1 MPGAASDRTVWTL
14 GLAAVPVWCAVFLWT
29 PLNFW
34 VVMALGTGGLAAA
47 SWMAAPDAMGRA
59 MAFRRSDLVSGLLSA
74 VFLYLVFLGGREVAV
89 RVLPFAGEQILSVYD
104 NRGLLELWQIGL
116 FIALVIGP
124 AEEVFWRGFLQR
136 ELAARV
142 GARKGYLFAVA
153 AYAGV
158 HIVTRNAMLVVAAGT
173 AGLLWAW
180 LYMRTGRLW
189 PGIVSHVVWDL
200 TVFLFVPL
208 A

>member
-1 MPGAASDRTVWTL
+1 M
-14 GLAAVPVWCAVFLWT
+14 
-29 PLNFW
+29 
-34 VVMALGTGGLAAA
+34 
-47 SWMAAPDAMGRA
+47 
-59 MAFRRSDLVSGLLSA
+59 
-74 VFLYLVFLGGREVAV
+74 
-89 RVLPFAGEQILSVYD
+89 LPFAQAQIVSVYD
-104 NRGLLELWQIGL
+104 NRGLLEFWQIGL
-116 FIALVIGP
+116 LIALVIGP
-124 AEEVFWRGFLQR
+124 AEELFWRGFLQR
-136 ELAARV
+136 ELAARL
-142 GARKGYLFAVA
+142 GPWRGYLIAVA

-200 TVFLFVPL
+200 TVFLIVPL